1 MELKTQVIQ
10 KITLSA
16 NMQQCLE
23 ILAMDN
29 VQLGEYITEQSME
42 NPIIELADSGMCA
55 EYSQAAIRAEREQP
69 EDEEESGREI
79 AALEHPNS
87 DLYFQLSDAD
97 ERTKEYIRERYD
109 KARRLQETTADIT

>member
-1 MELKTQVIQ
+1 MELKTQVMQ

-79 AALEHPNS
+79 YCSLRVGNGISPFLLKQRMSAGPRAS
-87 DLYFQLSDAD
+87 AV
-97 ERTKEYIRERYD
+97 
-109 KARRLQETTADIT
+109 